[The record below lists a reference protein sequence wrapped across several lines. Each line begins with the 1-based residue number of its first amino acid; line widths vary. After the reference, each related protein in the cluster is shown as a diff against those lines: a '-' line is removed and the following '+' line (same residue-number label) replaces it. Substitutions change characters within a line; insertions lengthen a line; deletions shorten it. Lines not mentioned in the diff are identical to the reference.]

1 MSVQGIVQVLKFT
14 YPEKKMKKNKTDK
27 ILIIEDNAIWQQR
40 FRKWLGDS
48 YNFSFANN
56 VEDAKKLFN
65 NFLPDIVVQDLG
77 LPEISLGLDIL
88 DYIVSQGTDAKVIVI
103 TASQDHQH
111 ALEAQKRGAY
121 SYFFKSENIEDELPL
136 TVKRAILMQTLER
149 DNRNLRD
156 KLSSNLQ
163 FENII
168 AVSNQMQ
175 NILKLIERT
184 QRAREPVLI
193 SGESGVGK
201 EIVAKH
207 IHNRSFGSAKPFVAI
222 NSAAVPEN
230 LLENE
235 LFGHEK
241 GAFTGAQDL
250 KKGHFEL
257 AEDGTLFLDEIGELP
272 LSIQA
277 KLLRVIQEKKFYRL
291 GGTSEIKA
299 NFRLIAATNRTLSEE
314 ITKKN
319 FREDLYYRLN
329 VIPILI
335 PPLRERP
342 DDIPALI
349 NYFITKYCKNYNYK
363 STPSLDPALIAYLS
377 KLEWKGNIRELENTL
392 TRMLVVNQKQ
402 LTLKDIPKDIQEQGD
417 PILKTALQNKYT
429 MDEFCK
435 MYAHMVFEHL
445 GQNKK
450 ESCEFLDINYRTLMS
465 RLKDD

>member
-1 MSVQGIVQVLKFT
+1 MSKS
-14 YPEKKMKKNKTDK
+14 KADK

-48 YNFSFANN
+48 YTYSFASN
-56 VEDAKKLFN
+56 VTDARKVFN
-65 NFLPDIVVQDLG
+65 TFLPDIVVQDLG
-77 LPEISLGLDIL
+77 LPEIELGLDIL

-103 TASQDHQH
+103 TSSQDHQH

-121 SYFFKSENIEDELPL
+121 SYFFKSENIQDELPL

-156 KLSSNLQ
+156 KLTSNLQ
-163 FENII
+163 FDDII
-168 AVSNQMQ
+168 AVSKQMQ

-184 QRAREPVLI
+184 QKAREPVLI

-201 EIVAKH
+201 EIVARH
-207 IHNRSFGSAKPFVAI
+207 IHNRSLGANKPFVAI

-250 KKGHFEL
+250 KHGHFEL
-257 AEDGTLFLDEIGELP
+257 ADGGTLFLDEIGELP

-291 GGTSEIKA
+291 GGTKEIVA
-299 NFRLIAATNRTLSEE
+299 TFRLVAATNRNLAEE
-314 ITKKN
+314 ITNKT
-319 FREDLYYRLN
+319 FRDDLYYRLN
-329 VIPILI
+329 VIPIHI

-349 NYFITKYCKNYNYK
+349 NYFVSRYCQNYNYK
-363 STPSLDPALIAYLS
+363 SVPSFEPALIAYLS
-377 KLEWKGNIRELENTL
+377 RMEWKGNIRELENTL
-392 TRMLVVNQKQ
+392 TRMLVENQKH
-402 LTLKDIPKDIQEQGD
+402 LTLKDIPRDIQEQGD
-417 PILKTALQNKYT
+417 PILKSALQNKYS
-429 MDEFCK
+429 MDEFTR
-435 MYAHMVFEHL
+435 MYAHMVYQYL
-445 GQNKK
+445 DKNKK
-450 ESCEFLDINYRTLMS
+450 ETCKFLNINYRTLMS
-465 RLKDD
+465 RLNEK